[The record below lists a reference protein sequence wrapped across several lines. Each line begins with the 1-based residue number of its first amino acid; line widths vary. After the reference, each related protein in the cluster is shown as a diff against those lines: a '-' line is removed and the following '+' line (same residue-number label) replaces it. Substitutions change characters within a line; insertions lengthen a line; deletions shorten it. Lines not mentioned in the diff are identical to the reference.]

1 MSQPEEPRRSASPP
15 PFDARAFLSQLTL
28 EPGVYRMLGAD
39 GELLYVGK
47 ARNLRKRVS
56 NYFLRASGDP
66 RIESMV
72 SQIARVEI
80 TVTHTE
86 DEALILE
93 SNLIKELSPRYNIV
107 YRDDK
112 SYPYVRFTAHEF
124 PRIGYYRGA
133 KSGKDRYFG
142 PFPSASAVRET
153 LQTLQKLFRL
163 RPCRDTFFANR
174 QRPCLQHQI
183 HRCSAPCT
191 RLITQEDYARD
202 VSNAVRLLEGK
213 ADELAKELAE
223 DMETAAE
230 ALEFERAAK
239 LRDQIAALK
248 RVRENR
254 AMTGGAEDVD
264 VIACAPHA
272 SGSCVVVMSVRD
284 GLNLGHRSH
293 FPKHSAH
300 AAPEELIESFLSQ
313 HYLDQPPPPEILV
326 SHAPEDCE
334 WLEDAIGRAAKRK
347 VAIRRPQ
354 RGLKVRLMEMA
365 QNTALQALSSRLVEA
380 ASMDARLLELQQAL
394 DLDKPP
400 TRMECFDISHTR
412 GERTVASCVVFNQDG
427 PLKSAYRKFN
437 IETRDSGLGT
447 AESGTR
453 DSGLGT
459 REASTLG
466 EVTSAGS
473 LETSEGDVSSS
484 ARLALPESRLPSPES
499 RPVITAGDDYAA
511 IHQAVKR
518 RFARAKSGESPQP
531 DVLFIDGGLGQLNA
545 ALEAL
550 DEVGIENLRVVA
562 IAKGPTRKPGLEE
575 LILPEREL
583 PLRLAPDSPALH
595 LIQRIRDE
603 AHRFAITGHRGRREK
618 ARLASDLESIEGLGP
633 ARRRALLKAFGGV
646 AQLRRAS
653 LDEIA
658 RVEGVNATLAA
669 RIHAHFR

>member
-1 MSQPEEPRRSASPP
+1 MSDPDNRRPAPP
-15 PFDARAFLSQLTL
+15 PFDARSFLSQLTL
-28 EPGVYRMLGAD
+28 EPGVYRMLDAD

-56 NYFLRASGDP
+56 SYFLRASGDP
-66 RIESMV
+66 RIEAMV
-72 SQIARVEI
+72 SQIARVEV

-86 DEALILE
+86 DEALLLE

-133 KSGKDRYFG
+133 KTGKDRYFG

-183 HRCSAPCT
+183 RRCSAPCT
-191 RLITQEDYARD
+191 GLITQGDYARD
-202 VSNAVRLLEGK
+202 VANAVRLLEGK
-213 ADELAKELAE
+213 ADELARELAE
-223 DMETAAE
+223 EMDKAAE

-254 AMTGGAEDVD
+254 AMTGGADDLD

-300 AAPEELIESFLSQ
+300 ASPEELIESFLSQ

-326 SHAPEDCE
+326 SHAPEDCQ
-334 WLEDAIGRAAKRK
+334 WLEDAIGRAARRK

-365 QNTALQALSSRLVEA
+365 QNTASQALSSRLVEA

-394 DLDKPP
+394 DLEKPP

-437 IETRDSGLGT
+437 IE
-447 AESGTR
+447 
-453 DSGLGT
+453 
-459 REASTLG
+459 
-466 EVTSAGS
+466 SAPIAP
-473 LETSEGDVSSS
+473 EGQDPH
-484 ARLALPESRLPSPES
+484 AP
-499 RPVITAGDDYAA
+499 RPVIAAGDDYAA

-550 DEVGIENLRVVA
+550 DEVGVENLRVVA

-583 PLRLAPDSPALH
+583 PLRLPPDSPALH